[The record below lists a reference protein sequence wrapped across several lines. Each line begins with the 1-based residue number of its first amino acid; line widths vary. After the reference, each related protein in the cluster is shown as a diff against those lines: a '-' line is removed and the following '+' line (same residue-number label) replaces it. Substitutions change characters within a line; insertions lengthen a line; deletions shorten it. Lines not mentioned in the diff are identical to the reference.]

1 MPCGTISSPDGKD
14 LQYMSE
20 LLTLIEAT
28 DLPTPAPIEQRWTRR
43 SRAVMS
49 PAHSK
54 GDDDLHSWVGI
65 IMYAASSSNTRQQAK
80 YTATTQPA
88 HSLSSHPPLL
98 SLSLSLQVPAH
109 SGRRAARRH
118 HQTLLGVQ
126 RALPRQALAQIRL
139 PSALGED
146 RDTGNGGGAREDE
159 GEVKGA
165 LPFGGAVQRKEAAR
179 SEGCSGE

>member
-65 IMYAASSSNTRQQAK
+65 IMYAASSSTRQQGS
-80 YTATTQPA
+80 TATTQPA

-126 RALPRQALAQIRL
+126 RALPRQAVAQIRL

-146 RDTGNGGGAREDE
+146 RDTRVGGGAREDE
-159 GEVKGA
+159 GEVEGA

-179 SEGCSGE
+179 SEGRVGE